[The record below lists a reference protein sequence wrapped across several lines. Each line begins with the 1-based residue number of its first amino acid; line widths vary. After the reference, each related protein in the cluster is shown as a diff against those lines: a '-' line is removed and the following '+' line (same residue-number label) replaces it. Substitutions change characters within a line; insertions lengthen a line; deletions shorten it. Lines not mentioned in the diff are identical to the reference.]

1 MKSIVKLD
9 APLVS
14 PPSNFK
20 GDFFKGTNIS
30 AASHRFTHPIFLF
43 FYYSYFSYVALNL
56 CCVEIQS
63 GLIGVGLINVEDR
76 PGILTLDKGNL
87 KDDKEHFLPWEL
99 VLFVG

>member
-30 AASHRFTHPIFLF
+30 AASHRFTYSIFLF
-43 FYYSYFSYVALNL
+43 FFKFIFLICDSVSLL
-56 CCVEIQS
+56 CRNPEWFNRCW
-63 GLIGVGLINVEDR
+63 
-76 PGILTLDKGNL
+76 P
-87 KDDKEHFLPWEL
+87 H
-99 VLFVG
+99 